1 MFPFFLID
9 RFVFLL
15 TLPVLPSSFLPSR
28 EITVLLYADG
38 SDPVGEKPI
47 WGERWQRGK
56 SSVLE
61 SEGLSPKRG
70 QGSHSVRRKGGSC
83 RQVSQYEG
91 KSL

>member
-15 TLPVLPSSFLPSR
+15 TLPVLPSSFLPLR

-47 WGERWQRGK
+47 WGEVAARQELCPGVRG
-56 SSVLE
+56 
-61 SEGLSPKRG
+61 P
-70 QGSHSVRRKGGSC
+70 
-83 RQVSQYEG
+83 
-91 KSL
+91 